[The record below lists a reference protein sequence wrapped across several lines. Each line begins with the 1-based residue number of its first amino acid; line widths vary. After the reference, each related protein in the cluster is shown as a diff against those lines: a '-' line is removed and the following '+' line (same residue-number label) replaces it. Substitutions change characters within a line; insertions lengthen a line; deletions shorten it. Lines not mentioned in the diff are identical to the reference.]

1 MNATIRNATILAAAL
16 FAGTAAFA
24 GEATYEL
31 PLPAKS
37 ELTRAQVQAEL
48 AAARADGTLRVTEVD
63 WPLAPAV
70 TLAKSRQQ
78 VRDELRIAALNGEL
92 ANGGEPHGFDSVAT
106 PVERRGAPVVL
117 ARR

>member
-1 MNATIRNATILAAAL
+1 MNATFRNATILAAAL
-16 FAGTAAFA
+16 FAGTAFA

-37 ELTRAQVQAEL
+37 ALTRAQVQAEL
-48 AAARADGTLRVTEVD
+48 AAARAEGTHRVTEVD
-63 WPLAPAV
+63 WPLAPAI

-92 ANGGEPHGFDSVAT
+92 ASGGEPHGFDGVAT
-106 PVERRGAPVVL
+106 PVERRAAAVLL